1 MIKKIFVLL
10 ILIFLTASC
19 SHTEYPTAQV
29 PTLESDDKMFDSLIL
44 DPKTN
49 LDLLN
54 NLNVFE
60 FLYVNQKIQT
70 YNLMVY
76 ISQLATDKESEELYK
91 NKINEIYSIYGISP

>member
-29 PTLESDDKMFDSLIL
+29 PDLPSDDKMFDSLIL

-60 FLYVNQKIQT
+60 FLYANQKVQT

-76 ISQLATDKESEELYK
+76 ISQLAKDKNSEELYQ
-91 NKINEIYSIYGISP
+91 NKVKEIYSIYGISP

>member
-1 MIKKIFVLL
+1 MIKKLILVVLL
-10 ILIFLTASC
+10 IFLAASC
-19 SHTEYPTAQV
+19 SHTEYPTAHV
-29 PTLESDDKMFDSLIL
+29 PELSSDDELFDSLIL

-91 NKINEIYSIYGISP
+91 NKIKEIYSIYGISP

>member
-1 MIKKIFVLL
+1 MIKKFVVLL
-10 ILIFLTASC
+10 ILIFLATSC
-19 SHTEYPTAQV
+19 SHTEYPTAHV
-29 PTLESDDKMFDSLIL
+29 PELSSDDELFDSLIL

-54 NLNVFE
+54 NRNVVE
-60 FLYVNQKIQT
+60 FLDVNQKIQT

>member
-1 MIKKIFVLL
+1 MIKKLLILL

-29 PTLESDDKMFDSLIL
+29 PDLPSDDKMFDSLIL

-60 FLYVNQKIQT
+60 FLYANQKVQT

-76 ISQLATDKESEELYK
+76 ISQLAKDKNSEELYQ
-91 NKINEIYSIYGISP
+91 NKVKEIYSIYGISP